1 MGFINVIVSFFVE
14 GGFWMYPILVVGAF
28 GLAIGIERFIKLA
41 MVEKANRKMWDVLH
55 PVLVDGDFDKAREM
69 TANDSSTVS
78 QLLEVGLERQGT
90 VRRREDIEI
99 AMEEGMME
107 IIPQL
112 EKRISYIALYANLS
126 TLLGLLGTIIGLIA
140 AFNAVAHANP
150 AEKADLLSASISTAM
165 NTTAFGL
172 IAAIPL
178 LIIHSF
184 LNSKAGAIVDSLE
197 MASVKTLNIITG
209 KAKRGNPIPQQP
221 AKDEQKPD
229 KAAPSDKDADLADTA
244 EQNQ

>member
-1 MGFINVIVSFFVE
+1 MGFIDKIVSFFVE
-14 GGFWMYPILVVGAF
+14 GGFWMYPILTVG
-28 GLAIGIERFIKLA
+28 AIGIAIGVERFIKLTI
-41 MVEKANRKMWDVLH
+41 VERANRKMWDELH
-55 PVLVDGDFDKAREM
+55 PVLVSGDFDKAREM
-69 TANDSSTVS
+69 TASDGSTVS

-140 AFNAVAHANP
+140 AFNAVANANP
-150 AEKADLLSASISTAM
+150 AEKADLLSASISVAM

-178 LIIHSF
+178 LIVHSF
-184 LNSKAGAIVDSLE
+184 LNSKAGSIVDSLE
-197 MASVKTLNIITG
+197 MASVKTLNVIAG
-209 KAKRGNPIPQQP
+209 SARRGQ
-221 AKDEQKPD
+221 
-229 KAAPSDKDADLADTA
+229 
-244 EQNQ
+244 

>member
-1 MGFINVIVSFFVE
+1 MGFIDTIVAFFTD
-14 GGFWMYPILVVGAF
+14 GGFWMYPILVVF
-28 GLAIGIERFIKLA
+28 GIGMAIGSERFFKLSI
-41 MVEKANRKMWDVLH
+41 VETANRKIWNKLH
-55 PVLVDGDFDKAREM
+55 PILVEGDFDAAREI
-69 TANDSSTVS
+69 TANDNSAVS
-78 QLLEVGLERQGT
+78 QLLEAGLERQGT

-112 EKRISYIALYANLS
+112 EKRISYIALYANLA

-140 AFNAVAHANP
+140 AFEAVANANP

-178 LIIHSF
+178 LITHSF

-197 MASVKTLNIITG
+197 MASVKTLNIIAGKVKRTG
-209 KAKRGNPIPQQP
+209 SQ
-221 AKDEQKPD
+221 
-229 KAAPSDKDADLADTA
+229 
-244 EQNQ
+244 

>member
-1 MGFINVIVSFFVE
+1 MGFIDKIVSFFVE
-14 GGFWMYPILVVGAF
+14 GGFWMYPILLVGAI
-28 GLAIGIERFIKLA
+28 GVAIGVERFIKLSL
-41 MVEKANRKMWDVLH
+41 VERANRKMWDQLH
-55 PVLVDGDFDKAREM
+55 PVLADGDFDQAREM
-69 TANDSSTVS
+69 TANDDSTVS

-150 AEKADLLSASISTAM
+150 AEKADLLSASISVAM

-197 MASVKTLNIITG
+197 MASVKTLNVIAG
-209 KAKRGNPIPQQP
+209 KAKRGQ
-221 AKDEQKPD
+221 
-229 KAAPSDKDADLADTA
+229 
-244 EQNQ
+244 